1 MVDSNAVST
10 EGTTDSSDP
19 IVAVGIN
26 KNAPCSF
33 LDLDAGALEAWQ
45 AVSMDSNSHRYIVGE
60 DYIAAKDSA

>member
-33 LDLDAGALEAWQ
+33 LDLDAGALEA
-45 AVSMDSNSHRYIVGE
+45 
-60 DYIAAKDSA
+60 